1 MSPAT
6 SKSRIRLVV
15 GGILISLLL
24 AAVFTLG
31 SLDVPFEPHSWR
43 EIDSGLYARDL
54 FHHRGACWFLV

>member
-1 MSPAT
+1 MSPAS

-31 SLDVPFEPHSWR
+31 SLDVPFEPHSWN
-43 EIDSGLYARDL
+43 EVVVLYGVSSFITAAL
-54 FHHRGACWFLV
+54 LVF